1 MNNASPR
8 NRRSQPVQSR
18 PLPSNKIWE
27 SRSPSR
33 LLRVPPRE
41 DIKKDWGTSFNILF
55 GGEAPP
61 ERGNFFKFQVD
72 EKVGISLVEVNE
84 RVMKSVIARKL

>member
-1 MNNASPR
+1 MSIFQFPKNLDEILR
-8 NRRSQPVQSR
+8 ITKV
-18 PLPSNKIWE
+18 

-41 DIKKDWGTSFNILF
+41 DIKKDFFPVGYTFNILY
-55 GGEAPP
+55 GEAPP
-61 ERGNFFKFQVD
+61 ERGTFLKFQVY